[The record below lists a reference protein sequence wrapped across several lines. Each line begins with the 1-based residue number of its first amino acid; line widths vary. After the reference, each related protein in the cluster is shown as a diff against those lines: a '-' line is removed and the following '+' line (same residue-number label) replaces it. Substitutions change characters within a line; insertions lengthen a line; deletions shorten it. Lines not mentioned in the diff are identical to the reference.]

1 MSEQRFIEA
10 FRQAAD
16 DGVLIKCTLSK
27 PLRDAPVD
35 LLRIYVSPVLLK
47 KGFFLKF
54 EYCFRTRNETKN
66 YSPDEAQALLGKLLA
81 GSFGQA
87 NMITA
92 DMEIALLISPGG
104 QARLSRKKITPLLR
118 ELPDLK
124 HNREKKR
131 LIDPDAIWLKDL
143 GISTEKGEIRADS
156 QAKWRQ
162 INKYLEVIQNLTDE
176 SPLPPN
182 ATVADLGSGKG
193 YLTFALYDF
202 LHRQGRQVN
211 VLGIELRPPLVEFC
225 NGMARRAGF
234 ERLQFMALDIRHYQ
248 PGKLDMLIALH
259 ACDTATDQA
268 IYCGI
273 TSEADIIVAA
283 PCCHKQVRKAMS
295 PPPMLRPMLRHGV
308 MLERQAEMLTDTI
321 RALLLESQ
329 GYRISLFEFVSTEH
343 TPKNVMI
350 TAVKRPLSDKQRNNA
365 WLQVQDLKKQF
376 GIKEHYL
383 EKLLI
388 ENGLVVH

>member
-1 MSEQRFIEA
+1 MSAQRFTDV
-10 FRQAAD
+10 FKQATD
-16 DGVLIKCTLSK
+16 DGMLIKCTLSK
-27 PLRDAPVD
+27 PLKDAPAD
-35 LLRIYVSPVLLK
+35 LLRLYISPVLLK

-54 EYCFRTRNETKN
+54 EYCYRTRNETKN
-66 YSPDEAQALLGKLLA
+66 HTPDESIHLLSQLLGH
-81 GSFGQA
+81 SFAQA

-92 DMEIALLISPGG
+92 DTEVAFSISPGG
-104 QARLSRKKITPLLR
+104 KAKLSQKKITPLLR
-118 ELPDLK
+118 NLPNLK

-131 LIDPDAIWLKDL
+131 LIDPSAVWLRDL
-143 GISTEKGEIRADS
+143 DLATEKGEIRADA

-162 INKYLEVIQNLTDE
+162 INKYIEIIQNLIDE

-182 ATVADLGSGKG
+182 ATIADLGSGKG

-202 LHRQGRQVN
+202 LSSQNLEVN

-225 NGMARRAGF
+225 NGMARKAGF
-234 ERLQFMALDIRHYQ
+234 DRLQFMALDISHYQ

-273 TSEADIIVAA
+273 VSEADIIVVA
-283 PCCHKQVRKAMS
+283 PCCHKQVRKSMS
-295 PPPMLRPMLRHGV
+295 PPPMLRPMLRHGI
-308 MLERQAEMLTDTI
+308 MLERQAEMLTDAI

-329 GYRISLFEFVSTEH
+329 GYRISLFEFISTEH
-343 TPKNVMI
+343 TPKNAMI
-350 TAVKRPLSDKQRNNA
+350 TAVRRPLSDKQRNNA

-376 GIKEHYL
+376 GIKEHRL

-388 ENGLVVH
+388 ENGLITH